1 MLFIMEN
8 CICVVGLI
16 SKGFVWY
23 CWFFDIGL
31 IRIEVKR
38 VKVNVRESDIVVDFF
53 FDEIEYKLWI
63 VCSEIKYKYWL

>member
-53 FDEIEYKLWI
+53 F
-63 VCSEIKYKYWL
+63 